1 MANHIQMSGMIAT
14 RMRVARVVAVLIA
27 GLALTACHKDSDLPL
42 VQPCE
47 ANNTANVAFTNS
59 GLGNGPSLYA
69 EWDGADLT
77 GPIVEGATSST
88 YTVSAGSHTLTF
100 RDASTNAAVCSQGT
114 QTVGQCTYT
123 QFSCL
128 F

>member
-1 MANHIQMSGMIAT
+1 MTKHIQMSGMIV
-14 RMRVARVVAVLIA
+14 RVVGVVAVLIA
-27 GLALTACHKDSDLPL
+27 GLALTACPDKPDLIL

-47 ANNTANVAFTNS
+47 ANNTANVAFTNT

-77 GPIVEGATSST
+77 GPIADGATTST

-123 QFSCL
+123 QFYC
-128 F
+128 FF

>member
-1 MANHIQMSGMIAT
+1 MTKHLEMSGMIAT
-14 RMRVARVVAVLIA
+14 GMRVARVVAMLAA
-27 GLALTACHKDSDLPL
+27 GLALTACPDSDLPL

-59 GLGNGPSLYA
+59 GLGGGPSLYA

-77 GPIVEGATSST
+77 GPIAEGATSST

-123 QFSCL
+123 QFYCL
-128 F
+128 L